1 MAVVK
6 SEGIHTAEK
15 AVSEAINA
23 NGTHYIICGSDESYT
38 DIVPAIAKALK
49 QANSNVKLYVA
60 GKQAPDVEQSFVQ
73 AGVDG
78 FIHIGSNCY
87 ETIVSFMKEMG
98 VDLNE

>member
-1 MAVVK
+1 MEK
-6 SEGIHTAEK
+6 SKGVHSAEE

-23 NGTHYIICGSDESYT
+23 GGTHYVICGSDESYA
-38 DIVPAIAKALK
+38 DIVPAIAKAFK
-49 QANSNVKLYVA
+49 QEKPNAKLYVA
-60 GKQAPDVEQSFVQ
+60 GKQPADVEQTFIE

-98 VDLNE
+98 VALDV